1 MSNSSNT
8 LVGLL
13 AGTVIGATLGILF
26 APDKGINTRQKLSE
40 EALLAKD
47 KLAER
52 TAELKDQIASSYTDQ
67 KGNLET
73 QLESVMANVS
83 YKADDVIT
91 TLEKKLAELKEKN
104 KNLQK
109 NKDMGLKNESFKQTV

>member
-8 LVGLL
+8 VVGLL

-26 APDKGINTRQKLSE
+26 APDKGINTRQKISD
-40 EALLAKD
+40 EAMLAKD

-52 TAELKDQIASSYTDQ
+52 AAELKEQVSSTYTDQ

-73 QLESVMANVS
+73 QLESVMSNVS

-109 NKDMGLKNESFKQTV
+109 NKDSKSEPLTQTV

>member
-8 LVGLL
+8 VVGLL

-26 APDKGINTRQKLSE
+26 APDKGINTRQKISE
-40 EALLAKD
+40 EALAAKD

-52 TAELKDQIASSYTDQ
+52 AAELKEQVASTYTDQ

-73 QLESVMANVS
+73 QLESVMSNVS

-91 TLEKKLAELKEKN
+91 TLERKLAELKEKN

-109 NKDMGLKNESFKQTV
+109 DKGVDLKNESFTQTV

>member
-8 LVGLL
+8 VVGLL

-26 APDKGINTRQKLSE
+26 APDKGINTRQKISE

-52 TAELKDQIASSYTDQ
+52 AAELKDQVTSTYTDQ

-109 NKDMGLKNESFKQTV
+109 NKDIDLKNESSKQTV